1 MAKYG
6 PADLVISVDDSGG
19 TPVDVTAF
27 IDEQSD
33 AVIEAIIEESHAFG
47 VNFVEHLFT
56 GIKRMSEITF
66 TGFYDDAAANFDA
79 IFVGIGG
86 TRTVVLTWG
95 GSKTTTFE
103 AIITTYTRSAGR
115 NTSTRASAA
124 LMPTGTITEA

>member
-6 PADLVISVDDSGG
+6 PDDLVISVDDSGG

-27 IDEQSD
+27 IDEQTE

-47 VNFVEHLFT
+47 KAWVEQLFT
-56 GIKRMSEITF
+56 GIKRMSEIGF

-103 AIITTYTRSAGR
+103 AIITKYAR
-115 NTSTRASAA
+115 NAQRNSSTRATAS
-124 LMPTGTITEA
+124 LMPTGTVTEA